1 MPNNIETLKNIK
13 NLPGGL
19 RPEFTPQLL
28 SELSRQ
34 YMQLLETGAPGVPQ
48 EMFAWMKVQLQKPG
62 SPEAHTIDNLHPYFR
77 DVVPV
82 KLPDA
87 VQIHWR
93 EYGEFFWPGTDKRV
107 VIQPY
112 TIEPS
117 FPIRVFEQKRLNA
130 KDIPLPGLISFDPFL
145 VADGPLHRKEISLF
159 RTLMQDYWSAVK
171 SGNTVEKSVLEGKT
185 APAGLFYA
193 GVDIL
198 QSKVL
203 RLASVIDLL
212 VNVQRESFD
221 PKFLNRLY
229 YPHIL
234 KSTERIALALQTLAD
249 KANIVIPPLCL

>member
-1 MPNNIETLKNIK
+1 
-13 NLPGGL
+13 
-19 RPEFTPQLL
+19 
-28 SELSRQ
+28 
-34 YMQLLETGAPGVPQ
+34 
-48 EMFAWMKVQLQKPG
+48 
-62 SPEAHTIDNLHPYFR
+62 
-77 DVVPV
+77 
-82 KLPDA
+82 
-87 VQIHWR
+87 
-93 EYGEFFWPGTDKRV
+93 
-107 VIQPY
+107 
-112 TIEPS
+112 
-117 FPIRVFEQKRLNA
+117 
-130 KDIPLPGLISFDPFL
+130 
-145 VADGPLHRKEISLF
+145 
-159 RTLMQDYWSAVK
+159 MQDYWSAVK